1 MRRDTRRPPFF
12 KTNCAILSSIWS
24 LAVYI
29 ARFRSQLRAHVFS
42 MFSPCCRIFWRSLE
56 ISFDRT
62 MKAVCVLKFLAGTR
76 IEHSKTCPRAPP
88 GRSRIWRKAARRQL
102 KAALE
107 PSFDASKR
115 DPKRE
120 PEKIRFRTRKRVN
133 HKHFLAPILGAKI
146 NKNRFRRGSRSG
158 SSFGPRFLEVCSRKL
173 RFSGPHFGAYEKPV
187 RDGVPFRVWF

>member
-1 MRRDTRRPPFF
+1 MEFGKETGRYLQWNLERKTGCFLDSLRSRYSTRRLGRWPADPRAPCGATTAGHPVF
-12 KTNCAILSSIWS
+12 KTFVQFCLRIWS

-62 MKAVCVLKFLAGTR
+62 MKAVSVLKFLAGTR

-88 GRSRIWRKAARRQL
+88 GRSRIWQKAARRQP

-120 PEKIRFRTRKRVN
+120 PEKIRFRTRKQKR
-133 HKHFLAPILGAKI
+133 H
-146 NKNRFRRGSRSG
+146 R
-158 SSFGPRFLEVCSRKL
+158 
-173 RFSGPHFGAYEKPV
+173 
-187 RDGVPFRVWF
+187 